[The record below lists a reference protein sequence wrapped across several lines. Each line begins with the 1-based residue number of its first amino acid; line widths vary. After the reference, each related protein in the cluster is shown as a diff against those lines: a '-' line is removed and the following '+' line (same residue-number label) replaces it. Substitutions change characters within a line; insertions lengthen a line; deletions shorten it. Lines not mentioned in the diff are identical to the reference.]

1 MATVNA
7 SYFVSRSSNVN
18 TGGSFT
24 SESTTNLAQMGLR
37 NQTATQIALKS
48 MNKLDLL
55 QFRSNAK
62 AIPIQP
68 RGRTRHKTSCHRP
81 SSAIRCQSGMNMVFV
96 GTEVGPWSK
105 TGGLGDVLGGLPPAM
120 AVSIRL
126 LLHCSFHLQ
135 V

>member
-7 SYFVSRSSNVN
+7 SCFLSRSS

-24 SESTTNLAQMGLR
+24 SESFTNLARMGLIR
-37 NQTATQIALKS
+37 NQTTAHSSLKS

-62 AIPIQP
+62 AIPIQS
-68 RGRTRHKTSCHRP
+68 RGKTGHKTNCHRP
-81 SSAIRCQSGMNMVFV
+81 SSAIRCQSGMNIVFV

-126 LLHCSFHLQ
+126 LLHFFFHLQ
-135 V
+135 L

>member
-1 MATVNA
+1 MVSVNA
-7 SYFVSRSSNVN
+7 TCFLSRSSNVN

-24 SESTTNLAQMGLR
+24 SESITNLAQMGLR
-37 NQTATQIALKS
+37 NRTAAHSSLKS
-48 MNKLDLL
+48 MNKLDFL

-62 AIPIQP
+62 AIPIQY
-68 RGRTRHKTSCHRP
+68 RGKTGHRTNCHRP

-126 LLHCSFHLQ
+126 LLHCFFHLQ